1 MFVCTIVR
9 YIQNQNKKLY
19 MHQYGILGYGFVGM
33 ATHKGLLDNCNIAVH
48 DIKNKTEISALKDCD
63 VVFCCLPT
71 NDHRDVNILI
81 DELKN
86 LQSVNRS
93 FLIVIRSTVP
103 VGTCARIE
111 QELGTSIL
119 YIPEFLRERFWET
132 DCLKRPVI
140 VGNDS
145 AILPEFLDNIEIK
158 VCSLSEAELVKMFSN
173 NYATMR
179 IAFAN
184 ILFDLSQKQNA
195 DYHIV
200 KELFFQTQHDQTYM
214 EVPGH
219 DGKRGFGGK
228 CLPKDLDF
236 LIGTLDEYQIDS
248 KLFRYIK
255 ENNEV
260 WNGKEY

>member
-1 MFVCTIVR
+1 
-9 YIQNQNKKLY
+9 
-19 MHQYGILGYGFVGM
+19 MHQYGIIGYGFVGM
-33 ATHKGLLDNCNIAVH
+33 ATHKGLLNDCDIAIH
-48 DIKNKTEISALKDCD
+48 DIKNKTEISTLKDCD
-63 VVFCCLPT
+63 IVFCCMPT
-71 NDHRDVNILI
+71 NDHKDVDNLLY
-81 DELKN
+81 ELKK

-93 FLIVIRSTVP
+93 CLIIIRSTVP
-103 VGTCARIE
+103 VGACSKIE
-111 QELGTSIL
+111 QELDTPIL

-140 VGNDS
+140 IGNNS
-145 AILPEFLDNIEIK
+145 AILPDFLKDIDIRL
-158 VCSLSEAELVKMFSN
+158 CSLEEAELVKMFSN
-173 NYATMR
+173 NYATLR

-195 DYHIV
+195 EYNVIKD
-200 KELFFQTQHDQTYM
+200 LFFQTQHDQTYM

-236 LIGTLDEYQIDS
+236 LIDTLDDYQLDS
-248 KLFRYIK
+248 RLFKYIR

-260 WNGKEY
+260 WNNKKY